1 MKFTGQG
8 RDQETADP
16 TTLAGLDWFNARYMS
31 SMQGRFQSADPAN
44 AGASPADPQ
53 TWNGYAYVNN
63 NPLTFTDPTG
73 EGIFAWIGGIIGGFF
88 GGPGGAFWGAQIGNG
103 IDAAVF
109 GPDSTKFAGA
119 PDITGGLLGSGG
131 PLSPGSINSGQWSE
145 QSPLGGGGSLQGG
158 IGRGLIIQNYAEP
171 STEFFA
177 GAGDS
182 LTWNATWWARKGMGT
197 NDIIDFNSSAYRR
210 GAYLGSGVGL
220 MLNVGGAMKVAAKG
234 AMEVAV
240 GRGDLLS
247 SPIHVTFKVGKQ
259 WMHANGEQLFKMK
272 FRTTGAEE
280 LSKEAFWRFKVPI
293 RYPSAVEQMAVCRA
307 PALSCVSGAFHAFLK
322 GWGW

>member
-1 MKFTGQG
+1 MRSQSIGYDAVG
-8 RDQETADP
+8 GETAP
-16 TTLAGLDWFNARYMS
+16 FAVSQAY
-31 SMQGRFQSADPAN
+31 
-44 AGASPADPQ
+44 
-53 TWNGYAYVNN
+53 GYDKLNR
-63 NPLTFTDPTG
+63 LTTFTDPTG